1 LVNLAMVL
9 IMAAVVVTVA
19 GLEYQVPLPWQFGG
33 FILTLL
39 LPRWP

>member
-1 LVNLAMVL
+1 LVNLAIVL
-9 IMAAVVVTVA
+9 IMAAVA